1 MRTFKF
7 LSILAIV
14 GLLLAACAGATPEVI
29 EKEVTK
35 IVTEEKIVKETV
47 VVEKEV
53 EKEVTKIVEK
63 EIKTVVTATP
73 LPQRPLESR
82 RC

>member
-1 MRTFKF
+1 MRTFRF

-14 GLLLAACAGATPEVI
+14 GLLLAGCARPTPEVI

-53 EKEVTKIVEK
+53 EK
-63 EIKTVVTATP
+63 
-73 LPQRPLESR
+73 
-82 RC
+82 